1 MNPDFFAS
9 AADVGPLGAVPLTDA
24 IPDDAEVLA
33 GEYVLVE
40 WVGRGG
46 SGDVYRALQLSTRR
60 EVAVKRLRAGRS
72 DARFDQEVQVL
83 GRLNHPGIARL
94 FHAGVADGRPF
105 LAMEFVA
112 GGSLADRLGT
122 GPLPPIESVRILQQA
137 AEAVQHAHDAGVV
150 HRDIKPGN
158 LLLDADGR
166 VRVTDF
172 SVAKDM
178 AREDL
183 LTLDGQALGTPAY
196 MAPEQFG
203 PGRGSVGPATDV
215 HGLGATL
222 YHAITGKAPYAG
234 GDGNVSDRS
243 GHSGEPDWGMP
254 WNGIHRDLRTIC
266 MRAMHP
272 DPARRFA
279 SAGELAADLGR
290 FLTGKPV
297 EARPVSAL
305 ERLARWTWR
314 PWPLAILAT
323 LAALIIG
330 AVISQVSTVRQ
341 QRTRVEALLAD
352 WPKPA
357 PQPLNVLPLGSGSR
371 SGLRASFNSDG
382 RVFAWG
388 AADGQVRIAS
398 VEPFRV
404 LANSL
409 RRTPPVRFH
418 RFLPGTART
427 NLFVAAEDGGWR
439 VWTAGAVRLVVLE
452 GKAEGGVIAF
462 DPTDDGRRFVVG
474 SASGDIVGW
483 DLDLSRRKPT
493 FRVRAEGNL
502 VGVHRSSQPDQLLS
516 VTASGALQCWNLR
529 NDQLLWKASIPGQIT
544 ATAISP
550 DRTRIAIASVLS
562 PDNSRTRGELRFHL
576 ASDGSEVARA
586 PLNEPVR
593 TMCFSPDGTRLLVT
607 GRRFTGRVTDA
618 RGKNLFDT
626 GAHSSL
632 VVGGE
637 FSPDGL
643 RLLTWDA
650 DGVAR
655 LWDAH
660 TGKPLTDFWS
670 SPGGI
675 AHATFSPDGWRIG
688 SGDVRPTGT
697 LWDGGCPMPPGW
709 DRASLTAALMR
720 QGGLEALRRAM
731 WLNPTEPELT
741 QRLAQVTRQQSRDP
755 WREAE
760 ATFLERR
767 AEELTRRSEEPR
779 STPEKR

>member
-9 AADVGPLGAVPLTDA
+9 AADVGPLGAVPLTEA
-24 IPDDAEVLA
+24 IPDDAEFLA
-33 GEYVLVE
+33 GEYVLME
-40 WVGRGG
+40 LVGRGG
-46 SGDVYRALQLSTRR
+46 SGEVYRALQLSTRR

-105 LAMEFVA
+105 LVMEFVA
-112 GGSLADRLGT
+112 GGSLAARLGT
-122 GPLPPIESVRILQQA
+122 GPLPPIDSAQILQQA

-158 LLLDADGR
+158 LLLDTDGR

-172 SVAKDM
+172 SVAKDL
-178 AREDL
+178 ASDDL
-183 LTLDGQALGTPAY
+183 LTVDGQALGTPAY

-203 PGRGSVGPATDV
+203 AGRGSVGPATDV

-222 YHAITGKAPYAG
+222 YHAVTGQVPYAG
-234 GDGNVSDRS
+234 GDGAGS
-243 GHSGEPDWGMP
+243 GFPRHSREPDWGP
-254 WNGIHRDLRTIC
+254 VWKGIHRDLRTIC

-290 FLTGKPV
+290 FLNGKPV
-297 EARPVSAL
+297 EARPVPAL
-305 ERLARWTWR
+305 ESLVRWTWR

-323 LAALIIG
+323 VAALIIG
-330 AVISQVSTVRQ
+330 VVISRVSTVRQ
-341 QRTRVEALLAD
+341 QRTRLDTLLAD

-357 PQPLNVLPLGSGSR
+357 LQPLQVLPLGTGSA

-418 RFLPGTART
+418 QFLPGITRT

-439 VWTAGAVRLVVLE
+439 VWTAGAVRRLLIE
-452 GKAEGGVIAF
+452 GKAEGGVVAF
-462 DPTDDGRRFVVG
+462 NPTENGRRFVVG

-483 DLDLSRRKPT
+483 DLDFSRSKPT
-493 FRVRAEGNL
+493 FRVRAEGSL
-502 VGVHRSSQPDQLLS
+502 VGLHRSSQPDHLLS
-516 VTASGALQCWNLR
+516 VTESGALQCWNQR
-529 NDQLLWKASIPGQIT
+529 NDQSLWKVSIPGGIT
-544 ATAISP
+544 ATAINP
-550 DRTRIAIASVLS
+550 DRTQIAIASVLS
-562 PDNSRTRGELRFHL
+562 SDNSRTRGVLQFHL

-586 PLNEPVR
+586 SMTEAIR
-593 TMCFSPDGTRLLVT
+593 SMCFSPDGTRLMIT
-607 GRRFTGRVTDA
+607 GRRFTGRVMDA

-697 LWDGGCPMPPGW
+697 LWDGGCPVPPGW
-709 DRASLTAALMR
+709 DRSSLTAALVR
-720 QGGLEALRRAM
+720 QGGLDALRRAM

-741 QRLAQVTRQQSRDP
+741 QRLAQVTREQSRDP
-755 WREAE
+755 WRETE

-767 AEELTRRSEEPR
+767 AEQLTRRSEETPIA
-779 STPEKR
+779 PEKR

>member
-1 MNPDFFAS
+1 MSPDFFAS
-9 AADVGPLGAVPLTDA
+9 AADVGPLGTLPLTDA
-24 IPDDAEVLA
+24 IPDDAEFLA
-33 GEYVLVE
+33 GECVLLE
-40 WVGRGG
+40 LVGRGG
-46 SGDVYRALQLSTRR
+46 SGEVYRALQLSTRR

-105 LAMEFVA
+105 LVMEFVA

-122 GPLPPIESVRILQQA
+122 GPLPPIESARILREA

-158 LLLDADGR
+158 LLLDVDGR

-172 SVAKDM
+172 SVAKDL
-178 AREDL
+178 ASDDL

-203 PGRGSVGPATDV
+203 VGGGSVGPATDV

-222 YHAITGKAPYAG
+222 YHAVTGQVPYAG
-234 GDGNVSDRS
+234 GDGDGSVGPR
-243 GHSGEPDWGMP
+243 HSRGPDWGRD
-254 WNGIHRDLRTIC
+254 WEGIHRDLRTIC

-290 FLTGKPV
+290 FLNGQPIV
-297 EARPVSAL
+297 ARPETVA
-305 ERLARWTWR
+305 ERLARLMWR
-314 PWPLAILAT
+314 PWPLAIFAT
-323 LAALIIG
+323 LTALIIG
-330 AVISQVSTVRQ
+330 AATSQVSTVRQ
-341 QRTRVEALLAD
+341 QRTRLDTLLAD

-357 PQPLNVLPLGSGSR
+357 PRPLYVRPLGNNCV

-388 AADGQVRIAS
+388 AANGQLRIAS

-418 RFLPGTART
+418 QFLPGITRT

-452 GKAEGGVIAF
+452 GKAEGGVTAF
-462 DPTDDGRRFVVG
+462 DSTENGRRFVVG
-474 SASGDIVGW
+474 AGSGEIVGW
-483 DLDLSRRKPT
+483 DLDQSRRKPT
-493 FRVRAEGNL
+493 FRARVDGNV
-502 VGVHRSSQPDQLLS
+502 VGLHLSSQPDQLLS
-516 VTASGALQCWNLR
+516 VSGSGAFQCWNQR
-529 NDQLLWKASIPGQIT
+529 SDQSLWKVSIPGGIT
-544 ATAISP
+544 ATAINP
-550 DRTRIAIASVLS
+550 DRTQIAIASGLS
-562 PDNSRTRGELRFHL
+562 SDNSRTRGVLQFHL

-586 PLNEPVR
+586 SMTEAVR
-593 TMCFSPDGTRLLVT
+593 SMCFSPDGTRLMVT
-607 GRRFTGRVTDA
+607 GRRFTGRVMDA

-660 TGKPLTDFWS
+660 SGKPLTDFWS

-697 LWDGGCPMPPGW
+697 LWDGGCPVPPGW
-709 DRASLTAALMR
+709 DRASLTVALMR
-720 QGGLEALRRAM
+720 QGGLEAWRRAV
-731 WLNPTEPELT
+731 WLNPTDPELT
-741 QRLAQVTRQQSRDP
+741 RRLAQVTREQSRDP
-755 WREAE
+755 WRETE
-760 ATFLERR
+760 ASFLERR
-767 AEELTRRSEEPR
+767 AEQLTRRSAKPPIAR
-779 STPEKR
+779 